1 MAGLMR
7 ILHLTFVGA
16 GKSTA
21 SVEFGPGSTV
31 VRGPSD
37 TGKSF
42 IVEALDFMLGGG
54 TPPKD
59 IPELAGYDSALLGIT
74 LGTGDVVTFARSLRG
89 GDFGVY
95 ESDVRTRPTGS
106 PATVL
111 KAKHQANGAASVSSF
126 LMAQMGLNSVRI
138 RQNVN
143 NKTKS
148 FTFRNLALL
157 CVVDETSMQADRS
170 PVLGGIT
177 TNATS
182 DAAAFRFV
190 LEGEDDSNLVEVS
203 DPSELRRVSAAQ
215 DGVIDRLLADLHG
228 QLEGAPGREE
238 LDAQLDRLEGS
249 ITKTT
254 SSVSSTSRERSTL
267 LKRIA
272 ATEAAVAEGNM
283 QARSMDELEARF
295 SLLGEQYSSDLDRLE
310 MIAEAGSLLSY
321 FAPGPCAFCGA
332 SVEHQDHAGQDHRA
346 STNFAASVRREQTK
360 TLQLR
365 ADLEDTLSKLRQD
378 RDEVLRRGSALE
390 RAIAAARETIEAYD
404 RALLPEQ
411 GQLRELT
418 DARRR
423 VEKQRDLHVRAQ
435 ELLRVRQQLLAEQ
448 DRSKAKVADSFD
460 DRVVARFSS
469 LVAQRLAA
477 WGFPKGASAEF
488 DPKLLD
494 VRVGGQA
501 RKSHGKGV
509 RAILHAAF
517 TVSVA
522 QYCIEAGLP
531 HPGFV
536 VLDSP
541 LVTYR
546 PPDRGGD
553 SPGVVPES
561 LLERFYADLSSLR
574 EVQVLVLE
582 NVGPEGSAVEGWRE
596 VVFTAND
603 AFGRYGFFPM

>member
-7 ILHLTFVGA
+7 LVHLTFVGA

-21 SVEFGPGSTV
+21 SVEFGPGATV

-42 IVEALDFMLGGG
+42 IVEALNFMLGGG

-59 IPELAGYDSALLGIT
+59 IPELDGYDSALLGVT
-74 LGTGDVVTFARSLRG
+74 LPAGEVVTFSRSLRG

-95 ESDVRTRPTGS
+95 ESDVRTQPIEP
-106 PATVL
+106 PAMVL
-111 KAKHQANGAASVSSF
+111 KAKHQTNGSASASSF
-126 LMAQMGLNSVRI
+126 LMDQMGLRDVRI

-157 CVVDETSMQADRS
+157 CVVDETSMQSEHS

-177 TNATS
+177 TNETS

-203 DPSELRRVSAAQ
+203 SPSELRRVSAAQ
-215 DGVIDRLLADLHG
+215 DGVIERLLADLNA
-228 QLEGAPGREE
+228 QLGGAPAREE
-238 LDAQLDRLEGS
+238 LDAQLDRLEVS

-254 SSVSSTSRERSTL
+254 SSVSTTSLERSGL

-272 ATEAAVAEGNM
+272 ATEAVVAEGKV

-295 SLLGEQYSSDLDRLE
+295 SLLDEQYSSDLDRLE

-321 FAPGPCAFCGA
+321 FTPGPCAFCGA
-332 SVEHQDHAGQDHRA
+332 SIEHQDHAGHDGLE
-346 STNFAASVRREQTK
+346 STNFAASVRREQAK

-365 ADLEDTLSKLRQD
+365 ADLEDTLSKLRED
-378 RDEVLRRGSALE
+378 RDEVLRRSTALE
-390 RAIAAARETIEAYD
+390 RAITAARETIATYD

-435 ELLRVRQQLLAEQ
+435 ELLRVRQQLLSEQ
-448 DRSKAKVADSFD
+448 VRSKAKVTDSFD
-460 DRVVARFSS
+460 DAVVARFSW
-469 LVAQRLAA
+469 LVSQRLTA
-477 WGFPKGASAEF
+477 WGFPKASSAEF

-494 VRVGGQA
+494 LRVGGQA
-501 RKSHGKGV
+501 RNAHGKGV

-574 EVQVLVLE
+574 DVQVLVLE
-582 NVGPEGSAVEGWRE
+582 NVGPEGGAVAGWRE

-603 AFGRYGFFPM
+603 AFGRYGFFPL